1 MLGVNHQLSLI
12 HYRHPSY
19 ITSLSLSLRNNNKY
33 HQTIIMVLQKQ
44 QQKQQHIEESSS
56 SSYNSSNIN
65 NNIVA
70 QSEYQAALAAIES
83 TFDNFHQFQQEGQDK
98 HCYPDLDHE
107 MIEGIY
113 EAAKKS
119 LLNNVER
126 IVRPINDNK
135 YSDYIDQYH
144 IVLDEEDDYDDDEE
158 ESKEKNNSDDDDH
171 EEEEEEEEIDEEELV
186 DTKAWKNA
194 QELRTR
200 IRNMSGTVQDI
211 RERVLKSTEDGIS
224 SSFSAHLIDK
234 PIKIVFEGDDNK
246 EDGHDAS
253 NNDKENS
260 INNSSSNS
268 KDVNSKRSKDDTYS
282 DCISSS
288 SLQDSLEGLS
298 RLLQDPQ
305 WTRLPNRIQSLQDTI
320 ETIQKE
326 TTEDRFVSQTEIAI
340 TSQQCKGSI
349 VDESS
354 RKLLEGNYGEEEES
368 NIDAMDR
375 LALLGQMFS

>member
-1 MLGVNHQLSLI
+1 
-12 HYRHPSY
+12 
-19 ITSLSLSLRNNNKY
+19 
-33 HQTIIMVLQKQ
+33 MVLQQ
-44 QQKQQHIEESSS
+44 QQHIEESSS
-56 SSYNSSNIN
+56 SSSSSSSYDNNNMNN

-98 HCYPDLDHE
+98 NRYPDLDHE

-144 IVLDEEDDYDDDEE
+144 IVLDEEDDYDDEDSDE
-158 ESKEKNNSDDDDH
+158 DDDQNKENGKNKDNYNYDVDD

-186 DTKAWKNA
+186 DTKALKNA

-200 IRNMSGTVQDI
+200 IRNKSSTVQNI
-211 RERVLKSTEDGIS
+211 RERVLKRTEDGIS

-246 EDGHDAS
+246 EDDHEAS
-253 NNDKENS
+253 NNDKENDS
-260 INNSSSNS
+260 NSNS
-268 KDVNSKRSKDDTYS
+268 KGINSKINKGNTAN

-288 SLQDSLEGLS
+288 SLQDSLDGLS
-298 RLLQDPQ
+298 RLLRDPQ

-326 TTEDRFVSQTEIAI
+326 TTEDRFMSGTEIAI

-354 RKLLEGNYGEEEES
+354 RKLLEGNYGEEEEEES

>member
-1 MLGVNHQLSLI
+1 
-12 HYRHPSY
+12 
-19 ITSLSLSLRNNNKY
+19 
-33 HQTIIMVLQKQ
+33 MVLQQ
-44 QQKQQHIEESSS
+44 QQQQQQHIEESSS
-56 SSYNSSNIN
+56 SSYNSNNIN

-98 HCYPDLDHE
+98 HRHPDLDHE

-119 LLNNVER
+119 LLNNVGR

-144 IVLDEEDDYDDDEE
+144 IVLDEDDDYDDEEEE
-158 ESKEKNNSDDDDH
+158 ESKDNNNYDDDDNEE

-186 DTKAWKNA
+186 DTKALKNA

-200 IRNMSGTVQDI
+200 IRNMSGTVHNI

-224 SSFSAHLIDK
+224 SSFSAHLTDK

-253 NNDKENS
+253 NNDKENN
-260 INNSSSNS
+260 INSSSNS
-268 KDVNSKRSKDDTYS
+268 KDINNKRYNE
-282 DCISSS
+282 CISSS

-326 TTEDRFVSQTEIAI
+326 TIEDRFMSQTEIAI
-340 TSQQCKGSI
+340 TSQKCKGSI